1 MKKLFCLL
9 CLATITLSNVAI
21 ANQFGGMSPGAI
33 NTQNIRDL
41 RFHEANTREKQRS
54 AIVQPKT
61 KQMEQPIIPDVM
73 GNLKSIKF
81 TNNAYFTSAQLQEA
95 TKSYIGQPLSP
106 ENIAQ
111 IRKALMKF
119 YQNKGFYSAIPIIVS
134 QNGSTGEL
142 VIEMQEGSKNSIT
155 FE

>member
-9 CLATITLSNVAI
+9 CLVTIALSNSAI

-33 NTQNIRDL
+33 NTQNVRDL
-41 RFHEANTREKQRS
+41 RLHEVNTRAKQRS

-61 KQMEQPIIPDVM
+61 AQMEKPVIPEVVS
-73 GNLKSIKF
+73 NLNSIRF
-81 TNNAYFTSAQLQEA
+81 TNNANFTSAQLQEV
-95 TKSYIGQPLSP
+95 TKDYIGKPLSV

-111 IRKALMKF
+111 IRRDLMKF
-119 YQNKGFYSAIPIIVS
+119 YQHRGFYSAIPIIVS

>member
-9 CLATITLSNVAI
+9 CLATIALSNAAI
-21 ANQFGGMSPGAI
+21 ASQFGGMSPGAI

-41 RFHEANTREKQRS
+41 RFHEANTRAKQRS

-61 KQMEQPIIPDVM
+61 AQMEKPVIPDVVS
-73 GNLKSIKF
+73 NLNSIKF
-81 TNNAYFTSAQLQEA
+81 TNNANFTSAQLQEI
-95 TKSYIGQPLSP
+95 TKDYIGKPLSV

-111 IRKALMKF
+111 IRRDLMNF
-119 YQNKGFYSAIPIIVS
+119 YQKRGFYSAIPIIVS

-142 VIEMQEGSKNSIT
+142 VIEMQEGSKNSII

>member
-9 CLATITLSNVAI
+9 CLATMALSNSAI

-33 NTQNIRDL
+33 NNQNVRDL
-41 RFHEANTREKQRS
+41 RLHEVSTRTKQRS

-61 KQMEQPIIPDVM
+61 KQMEQPVIPDVVS
-73 GNLKSIKF
+73 NLSAVKF
-81 TNNAYFTSAQLQEA
+81 TNNANFTSAQLEQV
-95 TKSYIGQPLSP
+95 TQPYIGQPLSP

-111 IRKALMKF
+111 IRKDLMTF
-119 YQNKGFYSAIPIIVS
+119 YQKRGFYSAVPIIVS